1 LTGIRLNLLNRIGRE
16 RLLLGHRGVPQEA
29 PENTLSGFR
38 QALEHSLD
46 GVELDVQLCRT
57 GELVV
62 FHDETVNKVTNGF
75 GRVSELSFDELRR
88 LDAGVRFGKEFEGE
102 QIPSLE
108 EVLELL
114 GGRMLI
120 NIELKTRALHDDG
133 LEAKVAR
140 VIQKMK
146 LQSSVIFSSFNPCS
160 LWCMQRQNPDF
171 SLALLFSDDQPIHLR
186 RAWATHILPL
196 RGVHPRYPLLSSRLI
211 RRARGKGWFV
221 GTWTVDSAADAARLY
236 DRGADIIISNR
247 PAQLR
252 EELSNKMGEE
262 QE

>member
-1 LTGIRLNLLNRIGRE
+1 MDRIGRE
-16 RLLLGHRGVPQEA
+16 RLLLGHRGVPQES

-38 QALEHSLD
+38 RALEHGLD

-62 FHDETVNKVTNGF
+62 FHDETVNRLTNGS

-88 LDAGVRFGKEFEGE
+88 LDAGIRFGKEFEGE

-114 GGRMLI
+114 GEKMLV
-120 NIELKTRALHDDG
+120 NVELKTHALHDDG
-133 LEAKVAR
+133 LEARVAGL
-140 VIQKMK
+140 IQKMK

-160 LWCMQRQNPDF
+160 LRRIQRQNPDF

-186 RAWATHILPL
+186 KAWATRLL
-196 RGVHPRYPLLSSRLI
+196 RLKGIHPRFPLLSSRLI
-211 RRARGKGWFV
+211 RRARRKGWFV

-252 EELSNKMGEE
+252 DELGKEMEKHKR
-262 QE
+262 

>member
-1 LTGIRLNLLNRIGRE
+1 LTGIGLNLLNRIGHE

-38 QALEHSLD
+38 QALEHELD

-62 FHDETVNKVTNGF
+62 FHDETVNKLTNGA
-75 GRVSELSFDELRR
+75 GRVSELSFEEIRR
-88 LDAGVRFGKEFEGE
+88 LNAGVHFGKKFEGE

-114 GGRMLI
+114 GGKMLI
-120 NIELKTRALHDDG
+120 NIELKTRALHDNG
-133 LEAKVAR
+133 LEAKVAGI
-140 VIQKMK
+140 VQKMK
-146 LQSSVIFSSFNPCS
+146 FESSVIFSSFNPCS
-160 LWCMQRQNPDF
+160 LWRIQRQNPDC
-171 SLALLFSDDQPIHLR
+171 SLALLFADDQPIHLR
-186 RAWATHILPL
+186 RAWAARILRL
-196 RGVHPRYPLLSSRLI
+196 QGIHPRFPLLSSRLI
-211 RRARGKGWFV
+211 RKARRKGWFV

-236 DRGADIIISNR
+236 KQGADIIISNR

-252 EELSNKMGEE
+252 EELSNKPGEA
-262 QE
+262 